1 MRVWI
6 GLLSLLLTV
15 APLRAATV
23 YGVYEFFDQQSQT
36 QLPGLLRFDS
46 SNPSSTSTT
55 VVIGP
60 LTGVDEPV
68 YGIDFNP
75 ADGKLYGLTPSRLIT
90 IDTATGATMT
100 AAILTVQFN
109 GTRFGMDFS
118 PVTGLLHVTSDTG
131 QHLIID
137 PSDGS
142 ASAVP
147 PSGSDL
153 PALGYGDGGLFGLVY
168 DPSGVNTA
176 LAQINPTTGAV
187 TNIANLSIQPRS
199 GDGELS
205 LDILTDK
212 GGDIAFAFF
221 NQGDDFGQFF
231 TLDLADGTTTL
242 VGFVEI
248 PDVDSFNL
256 IDFAVQP
263 TPIPE
268 PAAAGLAF
276 AGLVCAGLLVR
287 RRRPTTGL
295 CDGRD

>member
-6 GLLSLLLTV
+6 GLLSLLLTA

-23 YGVYEFFDQQSQT
+23 YGVYSFFDENTETDQF
-36 QLPGLLRFDS
+36 GLLRFDS
-46 SNPSSTSTT
+46 SNPSST

-60 LTGVDEPV
+60 LAGNDEPI

-100 AAILTVQFN
+100 AATLTVQFN

-142 ASAVP
+142 SSP
-147 PSGSDL
+147 LPSSGSDL

-168 DPSGVNTA
+168 DPNGVNTA
-176 LAQINPTTGAV
+176 LARINPTTGAV

-205 LDILTDK
+205 LDILTDQ

-221 NQGDDFGQFF
+221 NRGDDFGQFF
-231 TLDLADGTTTL
+231 TLNLTDGTAEL
-242 VGFVEI
+242 VGSGYVKI
-248 PDVDSFNL
+248 PDSDTFGL

-263 TPIPE
+263 TPVPE
-268 PAAAGLAF
+268 PAAAGLAL
-276 AGLVCAGLLVR
+276 AGLACAGLLLR
-287 RRRPTTGL
+287 RRWPKAMPTAS
-295 CDGRD
+295 